1 MTMKFLG
8 RTIVIAWLSVLA
20 GCQSSCKPQEKIAL
34 KPPTGTP
41 KRPQGL
47 TALTLKAG
55 AEPFTKEDVNAY
67 FKTHKFPKNQGSA
80 DQLQVD
86 NLEFITSG
94 EVTTRLQ
101 GVSTGLGDS
110 ERVAFATLSGP
121 FVFTGPKT
129 NPVRFQR
136 AYAVFDATTG
146 NLLMVG
152 TLEQPKG
159 DQPR

>member
-1 MTMKFLG
+1 MNMKVLG
-8 RTIVIAWLSVLA
+8 RIMVVAWLSVLA
-20 GCQSSCKPQEKIAL
+20 GCSCKAKPQEKIAL

-41 KRPQGL
+41 KRPQGMA
-47 TALTLKAG
+47 ALTVKPGPA
-55 AEPFTKEDVNAY
+55 PFTKEDVTAY

-80 DQLQVD
+80 DQVQVD

-94 EVTTRLQ
+94 EVTKRLQ
-101 GVSTGLGDS
+101 GVSTGLGES

-129 NPVRFQR
+129 KPVRFQSG
-136 AYAVFDATTG
+136 YAVFDAITG

-152 TLEQPKG
+152 TLEQAKS